1 MKPLLEHNNIEINLT
16 HNERKPGTAKEFIG
30 TIKITIYK
38 NMAAVSKNV
47 YIDKLDKIVDKCNS
61 TYRRTKKILNLSMS
75 NYVKPTLNLMLK
87 TMIKTLNLKLVIMS
101 ECFGS

>member
-16 HNERKPGTAKEFIG
+16 HDERKPDTAKVFIG

-47 YIDKLDKIVDKCNS
+47 YIDKLDEIVDKCNS
-61 TYRRTKKILNLSMS
+61 IYRRTKKLKPVD
-75 NYVKPTLNLMLK
+75 VKLCK
-87 TMIKTLNLKLVIMS
+87 TYTEFDVENNDKDPKFKVGDHVRM
-101 ECFGS
+101 FW